1 MAGTREPDGH
11 LPQPL
16 IDELRRLDRAPDV
29 ITARVDRTVAA
40 TAREHFSVRGAPRW
54 RRHGAWGAMAACA
67 VLAVAL
73 AIGRQAL
80 DGEPALYS
88 DVDGSGRIDIADVL
102 ALARSGSGVDEAD
115 LDAFAWRV
123 VALNG
128 AEAQ

>member
-1 MAGTREPDGH
+1 MAGTREPDDH

-16 IDELRRLDRAPDV
+16 IDKLRRLDRAPGV

-40 TAREHFSVRGAPRW
+40 TAREHFSVRGARRW
-54 RRHGAWGAMAACA
+54 RRHGAWGAIAACA